1 MPNQILDVGAK
12 VVIKKP
18 QLNVLI
24 DSLQASGYQTI
35 GPRVRDNA
43 VTYAPI
49 ETLEDLPRGYDSEQ
63 ARGEYRL
70 IRADH
75 QRYFDAAPGS
85 DSWKKFRFPPSSL
98 LFEAFRENGRWRTNL
113 PAEKAPQYAFIG
125 VRPCDLAAIRVQ
137 DRVFMRQDFV
147 DPIYKAHREKILILA
162 VSCTHPNSTCFCTSM
177 GTGPKASSG
186 FDLNFTELEDVFLVE
201 VGSEKGA
208 NVLQPLELDHA
219 IAYRLQLAETALQ
232 KAERSIQRHIENI
245 EQVPE
250 LLHNNLEH
258 PLWDEV
264 GSHCLSCTNC
274 TQVCPTCFCWD
285 VEDLNDLSGD
295 KTRRERIWDSCFNP
309 SYSYIAGG
317 NTRPT
322 TKSRYR
328 QWLTHKLSTWVNQF
342 GESGCVGCGRCITWC
357 PAKIDITADIK
368 KFQEATA

>member
-18 QLNVLI
+18 QLNILI

-85 DSWKKFRFPPSSL
+85 DSWKKFLFPPRSL
-98 LFEAFRENGRWRTNL
+98 LFEASRENGRWRTNL
-113 PAEKAPQYAFIG
+113 PAEQAPQYAFIG

-186 FDLNFTELEDVFLVE
+186 FDLNF
-201 VGSEKGA
+201 
-208 NVLQPLELDHA
+208 
-219 IAYRLQLAETALQ
+219 
-232 KAERSIQRHIENI
+232 
-245 EQVPE
+245 PE
-250 LLHNNLEH
+250 
-258 PLWDEV
+258 
-264 GSHCLSCTNC
+264 
-274 TQVCPTCFCWD
+274 
-285 VEDLNDLSGD
+285 
-295 KTRRERIWDSCFNP
+295 
-309 SYSYIAGG
+309 
-317 NTRPT
+317 
-322 TKSRYR
+322 
-328 QWLTHKLSTWVNQF
+328 
-342 GESGCVGCGRCITWC
+342 
-357 PAKIDITADIK
+357 
-368 KFQEATA
+368 